1 MKVSVIK
8 VQLKGDRPSQTL
20 LRVAFATLLW
30 SAVGFAACS
39 RGAQSAWFADGYH
52 GGVYGHYP
60 PSFTQFIVDALRL
73 HPDWRLNLEIEP
85 ETWDFARTNTPEAYQ
100 ALKAL
105 ITDPAA
111 PRRVEFVNPAY
122 GQSYLWNISGES
134 VIQQLERGLG
144 KIREH
149 FPQTEVSTYCSE
161 EPCFTSALPGI
172 LRSFGFKF
180 AVLKNPNTCWG
191 GYTRAHGGELVNWVG
206 PDGVNILAVPRYQ
219 VEALKAGS
227 TWETLA
233 AFNLPGY
240 VQAAREAGIAHP
252 VGMCL
257 QDAGW
262 RFGPWLGHAPGAY
275 FPTEYVTWNHYFETV
290 AVPRVAPDWRV
301 SQEDFQVS
309 LVWGAQVLQRIAQQV
324 RGAENRL
331 AIAEKL
337 AILASVY
344 GQTPWPD
351 AALAEAWRTLLLAQ
365 HHDCWIVPYNGRPG
379 NTWADKVQRWT
390 DATHQICDEI
400 VDRST
405 RSSSSGV
412 GEADTYAV
420 RVFNTLAAARTG
432 LVNVALPVA
441 WRGSA
446 ATVWDG
452 AGRQLP
458 SQMIDGNPQ
467 REVLFAASAPAL
479 GYRTFRLKESL
490 AAPIKGATALTLP
503 DGTVRIETDC
513 YQAELD
519 PNRGGT
525 FRSLVA
531 KRLGNRELVDTANAR
546 CFNEIRG
553 YFFKDQ
559 RYYSTAEGAAKVEIV
574 ESGPIRVRLRI
585 SSQIA
590 SNAITQWLTLAQAEP
605 RIDLSLTI
613 DWQGH
618 PGIGAEF
625 RQGGGFRAEDDR
637 KAFYD
642 ERYKLMAVF
651 PLALRSQQVFKDAPF
666 DVTESRLT
674 NTFFETWSEIKNNVM
689 LHWVD
694 VYDPTQRTGV
704 ALLADHTT
712 SYTHSAEHPLG
723 LTLQYSG
730 VGLWG
735 RDYSVR
741 GPTEV
746 KYALLPHTGNWETA
760 GLWSA
765 GAAWNEPLLARP
777 GPASADSGASE
788 RTLLNIAHAD
798 WEIPAARMS
807 AGKILVRLF
816 NPSADDRAK
825 TVSYGAGALKIELV
839 QLNGKAL
846 KELALRKDTN
856 GSSVFELALPSR
868 GIGTLRITPAQ

>member
-1 MKVSVIK
+1 MGSERQAVIRF
-8 VQLKGDRPSQTL
+8 GFGTL
-20 LRVAFATLLW
+20 VWA
-30 SAVGFAACS
+30 AVGFMACS
-39 RGAQSAWFADGYH
+39 RGEQSAWFADGYH
-52 GGVYGHYP
+52 GGIYGHYP
-60 PSFTQFIVDALRL
+60 PSFSQFMVDELRQ

-105 ITDPAA
+105 ITDPAS

-134 VIQQLERGLG
+134 VIQQFERGLR

-149 FPQTEVSTYCSE
+149 FPQTEVTTYCTE

-172 LRSFGFKF
+172 LRSFGFKY

-191 GYTRAHGGELVNWVG
+191 GYTRGHGGELVNWIG
-206 PDGVNILAVPRYQ
+206 PDGVGILAVPRYQ
-219 VEALKAGS
+219 VEALKTGS
-227 TWETLA
+227 TWETMA
-233 AFNLPGY
+233 AFNLPAY
-240 VQAAREAGIAHP
+240 IQAAREAGIAHP

-262 RFGPWLGHAPGAY
+262 RFGPWLTHAPGAY
-275 FPTEYVTWNHYFETV
+275 SPTEYVTWNHYFETV

-301 SQEDFQVS
+301 TQEDFQVS

-331 AIAEKL
+331 AQAEKL
-337 AILASVY
+337 ATLAWVY
-344 GQTPWPD
+344 GHTPWPE
-351 AALAEAWRTLLLAQ
+351 AALDEAWRTLLLAQ
-365 HHDCWIVPYNGRPG
+365 HHDCWIVPYNGPPG
-379 NTWADKVQRWT
+379 DTWADKVRRWT
-390 DATHQICDEI
+390 GTTRQISDEI
-400 VDRST
+400 IDRST
-405 RSSSSGV
+405 GSAPSGAGEGESS
-412 GEADTYAV
+412 AV
-420 RVFNTLAAARTG
+420 RVFNTLALARTG
-432 LVNVALPVA
+432 LVSVALPAA

-446 ATVWDG
+446 ATVWDS

-458 SQMIDGNPQ
+458 SQMVGGSGQ
-467 REVLFAASAPAL
+467 GEVLFAASAPAM
-479 GYRTFRLKESL
+479 GYRTFWLKETF
-490 AAPIKGATALTLP
+490 AAPIKGAAAVTRP
-503 DGTVRIETDC
+503 DGRVRVETDC

-519 PNRGGT
+519 PNKGGT
-525 FRSLVA
+525 FSSLVA
-531 KRLGNRELVDTANAR
+531 KRLGNQELVDTANAR

-559 RYYSTAEGAAKVEIV
+559 RYYSSAEGAAKVEIV

-590 SNAITQWLTLAQAEP
+590 SDAITQWLTLAQGEP

-618 PGIGAEF
+618 PGIGAEY
-625 RQGGGFRAEDDR
+625 RQRGGYRAEDDR

-642 ERYKLMAVF
+642 ERYKLLALF
-651 PLALRSQQVFKDAPF
+651 PLALRRQQVFKDAPF

-674 NTFFETWSEIKNNVM
+674 NTFFETWSEIKNNVL

-694 VYDPTQRTGV
+694 VYDPTEGTGV

-712 SYTHSAEHPLG
+712 SYAHSAEHPLG

-746 KYALLPHTGNWETA
+746 NYALLPHRGNWETA
-760 GLWSA
+760 GLWTA
-765 GAAWNEPLLARP
+765 GAAWNEPLIARLAP
-777 GPASADSGASE
+777 VSADSGASE

-798 WEIPAARMS
+798 WEVPAVRMS
-807 AGKILVRLF
+807 AGKILARLF
-816 NPSADDRAK
+816 NPSAEDRAK
-825 TVSYGAGALKIELV
+825 TVSCPAGALKIELV

-846 KELALRKDTN
+846 EELPLRKDTN
-856 GSSVFELALPSR
+856 GFSVFELALPSR